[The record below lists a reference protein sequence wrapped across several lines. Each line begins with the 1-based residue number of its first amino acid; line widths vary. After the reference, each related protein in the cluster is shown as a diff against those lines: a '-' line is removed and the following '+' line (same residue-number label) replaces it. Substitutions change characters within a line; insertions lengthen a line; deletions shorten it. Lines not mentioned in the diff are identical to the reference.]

1 LLGVKGAKTN
11 GRMKR
16 MGEVELE
23 RVDLSRKLRPSLW
36 SDKRNDNTDSKF
48 ENISNY
54 LTMFQLRMQH
64 INKHGK
70 AINHYTWQIHY
81 TWQL

>member
-1 LLGVKGAKTN
+1 MKG
-11 GRMKR
+11 

-48 ENISNY
+48 ENISNTSQCFNY
-54 LTMFQLRMQH
+54 ACNT
-64 INKHGK
+64 
-70 AINHYTWQIHY
+70 
-81 TWQL
+81 